1 MHILV
6 ITNAIV
12 EEGARGPKIIKQEER
27 AGRALSK
34 CFGATVPTVHPLLQ
48 TGKVLTHAS
57 NVIRCSQ
64 RFQMKEIKT
73 AEGPCVLAGAR
84 EPKNECPLVGQAY
97 TAWDQEEGFFAE
109 WDPSKL
115 SLEQYLKK
123 KQQKRDT
130 PDTSRAAMNEK
141 EPQSVGGDEVM
152 REENDW
158 TQQISME

>member
-1 MHILV
+1 M
-6 ITNAIV
+6 
-12 EEGARGPKIIKQEER
+12 
-27 AGRALSK
+27 
-34 CFGATVPTVHPLLQ
+34 
-48 TGKVLTHAS
+48 
-57 NVIRCSQ
+57 
-64 RFQMKEIKT
+64 
-73 AEGPCVLAGAR
+73 
-84 EPKNECPLVGQAY
+84 GQAY